1 MSATPKTIVGLSG
14 GVDSAVCALLL
25 KREGRHVEALFMKNW
40 DEDDNERCQAAQD
53 LDSARRTADA
63 LGVALHTVNFSAE
76 YWERVFC
83 RFIDEYRRGRTPNP
97 DVLCNREIK
106 FKTFV
111 EHARALGATTIATG
125 HYAGIER
132 QNGGARAH
140 GSPKSLKLLKGAD
153 ATKDQSY
160 FLHTLDQ
167 ESLAQALFPLAELHK
182 SEVRKT
188 AEQHGL
194 GCHDRKDSTGICFIG
209 ERKFQ
214 QFLSRYL
221 HPEDGAIVDENGREI
236 GRHRG
241 CWYYTIGQ
249 RKGLGIGGI
258 SGTGRTE
265 GGAWYVASKDVRANT
280 LTVVQGE
287 RHPLLLRQHL
297 RTGAPHWINP
307 ERPAMRDEGLACKIR
322 YRQADQSCIITRLD
336 KNALEVRF
344 EQPQR
349 AVTPGQSIVFY
360 RGRECIGGAVIE

>member
-1 MSATPKTIVGLSG
+1 MNATPKTIVALSG

-40 DEDDNERCQAAQD
+40 DEDDNEHCQAAQD

-83 RFIDEYRRGRTPNP
+83 RFVDEYRRGRTPNP

-111 EHARALGATTIATG
+111 EHARALGATAIATG
-125 HYAGIER
+125 HYAGIGR
-132 QNGGARAH
+132 RDGGGRGRA
-140 GSPKSLKLLKGAD
+140 SFRLLKGAD
-153 ATKDQSY
+153 AAKEQSY

-167 ESLAQALFPLAELHK
+167 ASLACALFPLAELHK

-188 AEQHGL
+188 AEWHGL
-194 GCHDRKDSTGICFIG
+194 RCHDRKDSTGICFIG
-209 ERKFQ
+209 ERKFRE
-214 QFLSRYL
+214 FLSRYL
-221 HPEDGAIVDENGREI
+221 RPEDGAIMDENGREI

-249 RKGLGIGGI
+249 RKGLGIGGVGG
-258 SGTGRTE
+258 SGGDD

-280 LTVVQGE
+280 LTVVRGAH
-287 RHPLLLRQHL
+287 HPLLFRKHL

-307 ERPAMRDEGLACKIR
+307 ERPATQNERLACKIR
-322 YRQADQSCIITRLD
+322 YRQADQSCIIARSD

-349 AVTPGQSIVFY
+349 AVAPGQSIVFY